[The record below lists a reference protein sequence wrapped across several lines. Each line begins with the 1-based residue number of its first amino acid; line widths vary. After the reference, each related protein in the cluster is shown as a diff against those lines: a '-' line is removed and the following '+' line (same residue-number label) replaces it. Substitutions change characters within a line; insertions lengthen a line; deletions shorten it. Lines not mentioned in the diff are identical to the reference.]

1 MKIKILNFIEDAI
14 ILLPI
19 LVILLI
25 GFHYEAVYTMKG
37 TVYSVNGKEIT
48 FEDTTGNLFSC
59 YAEENSPNVHKGE
72 KFVLK
77 FDHKGTESNRSD
89 DGLIDFGKHSFLC
102 FVW

>member
-1 MKIKILNFIEDAI
+1 MKNKITL
-14 ILLPI
+14 ILCV
-19 LVILLI
+19 LVLLI
-25 GFHYEAVYTMKG
+25 GFHMEATYTIKG

-59 YAEENSPNVHKGE
+59 YTEDSPNVHKGE

-77 FDHKGTESNRSD
+77 FDHKGTESDRSD
-89 DGLIDFGKHSFLC
+89 DGLINYGKHSFLC